1 MSSPDDSSDDEEVEV
16 IAIDEDSIMEN
27 IKIELPGAE
36 GSAGDGGKVEA
47 SSSSPLSA
55 VKGKA
60 KKCVKFAAQDSDS
73 GLSSTADIPSPL
85 ASPVLRGLKQLRYSD
100 AGQSNIN
107 SSASAIAR
115 CHEFWFPDALP
126 KSCNYQLTWIVTAIV
141 LSILKYVFC
150 VVGAVIIHDVHPHF
164 RNALAVGIG
173 VQLASTLV
181 TCCITSTYSKLG
193 INVSGPDIIAAIFA
207 GLWAKTLTDP
217 AQGENTVLEVR
228 KIFKQLLWQRHPCI
242 CYGCGDC
249 SLYDSFTNLPFTS
262 PLRRATP

>member
-1 MSSPDDSSDDEEVEV
+1 MFYSNFTIEDRKNSSLPASKHCISREEFVDVPSLNQVALVLLNVSKGARAVAE
-16 IAIDEDSIMEN
+16 I
-27 IKIELPGAE
+27 AE
-36 GSAGDGGKVEA
+36 GS
-47 SSSSPLSA
+47 
-55 VKGKA
+55 
-60 KKCVKFAAQDSDS
+60 
-73 GLSSTADIPSPL
+73 
-85 ASPVLRGLKQLRYSD
+85 
-100 AGQSNIN
+100 
-107 SSASAIAR
+107 
-115 CHEFWFPDALP
+115 
-126 KSCNYQLTWIVTAIV
+126 
-141 LSILKYVFC
+141 